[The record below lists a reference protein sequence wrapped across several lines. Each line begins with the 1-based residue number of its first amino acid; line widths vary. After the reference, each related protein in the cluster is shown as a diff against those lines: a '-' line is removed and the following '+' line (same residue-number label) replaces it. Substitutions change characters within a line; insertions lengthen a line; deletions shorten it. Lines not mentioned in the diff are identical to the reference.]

1 MHPCSLCASVA
12 VANKYEVVG
21 TCNLVT
27 ADGTSLSKGA
37 DLIVNN
43 GYTYYLAVS
52 ALSSGSSAVVCY
64 RDGSNSYKGATT
76 AC

>member
-1 MHPCSLCASVA
+1 MVYAFVA
-12 VANKYEVVG
+12 VANKYDMVG

-37 DLIVNN
+37 DLIVND
-43 GYTYYLAVS
+43 GATSYLAVS
-52 ALSSGSSAVVCY
+52 ALGSGSSAVVCY
-64 RDGSNSYKGATT
+64 TDGSNSQKGATT